1 MKITSVSTVTYRQH
15 LEPGAPKLKFAGEPR
30 STFDT
35 LLVKVETD
43 AGLTGWGEAFP
54 HRVWRAVKS
63 LVETLIAPACIGADP
78 TDISA
83 LMNRLTRHTYG
94 VGRAGPVMYALS
106 GLDMALWDILG
117 KAANLPVYKLLGGA
131 RCEKLPAYAS
141 LLKYGDPDVV
151 ARVTE
156 EALGR
161 G

>member
-1 MKITSVSTVTYRQH
+1 MKITSVSTITYRQQ
-15 LEPGAPKLKFAGEPR
+15 LKPGAPKLKFAGEPR
-30 STFDT
+30 TTFET
-35 LLVKVETD
+35 LLVRVETD

-83 LMNRLTRHTYG
+83 LMNRLMRHTYG

-117 KAANLPVYKLLGGA
+117 KGG
-131 RCEKLPAYAS
+131 EF
-141 LLKYGDPDVV
+141 
-151 ARVTE
+151 ARVQAARRRAVR
-156 EALGR
+156 EAAGL
-161 G
+161 